1 MAMSFS
7 VFILGDDAALKAVLK
22 EAAGASFRYD
32 VRDDAAKADVVIAS
46 MPRADVPLDAVENML
61 RAHPSLFSVL
71 VYPHG
76 AAEPDDDTQKNLRVM
91 GVFHKPLC
99 IPSFLDA
106 LATHVRL
113 RALKTPR
120 FLAKDVAFNPQTRL
134 IESGKKNVELSERE
148 AGFLLAVL
156 DAGPQG
162 LPRAKAMT
170 DVWRFHREAESHA
183 VDTAAY
189 RLRQKLQDV
198 GLAGAF
204 VIENAVYYWK
214 PLE

>member
-1 MAMSFS
+1 MAMPFS
-7 VFILGDDAALKAVLK
+7 LFILGDDPALKAVLK
-22 EAAGASFRYD
+22 EAAGLPFGYD
-32 VRDDAAKADVVIAS
+32 VTDDVAKATVVIAS
-46 MPRADVPLDAVENML
+46 LPRADARLDDVEKIL
-61 RAHPSLFSVL
+61 STQASLFSVL

-76 AAEPDDDTQKNLRVM
+76 AAEPDEDTQKNLRVT
-91 GVFHKPLC
+91 GVFHKPLHV
-99 IPSFLDA
+99 PSFLDA

-113 RALKTPR
+113 QALKTPR
-120 FLAKDVAFNPQTRL
+120 VLTKDVAFNPQTRL

-189 RLRQKLQDV
+189 RLRQKLQEV
-198 GLAGAF
+198 GLMGAF
-204 VIENAVYYWK
+204 VIENAVYYWR
-214 PLE
+214 PEE